1 MFVISQ
7 TQFLVMV
14 KVMKKTEK
22 NDPVSEAL
30 QHAGEPTVVTPE
42 LIELDNERVTSES
55 DIPEEEFLFK
65 LNGVPCCP
73 RGDLSIMT
81 GPAKTGK
88 TNVAAMLMACCV
100 NRQVLGFER
109 ISEEPL
115 KVMWFDT
122 EQSLMTT
129 KSILTDRVGG
139 MIGQERFP
147 DEQFF
152 VFNVRRHTP
161 EERREKMILAIET
174 YQPDICIIDGITDL
188 MTDINSGPDSG
199 ELMQRLLTLAS
210 VNNCN
215 IMSMIHLNRTG
226 DKMNLR
232 GWIGSV
238 LVQKA
243 YEAFNCDK
251 MDKTHTFSVDLTFSR
266 RYYQKR
272 ALYYEFDEDGM
283 PYITDNPKGEE
294 SSQKGKSAN
303 KGEDEKKTFNRAFF
317 DEQSSNRY
325 YPWNYRKLFDTAMD
339 GAASLSYDE
348 LAQRTMALGGIR
360 SRPYYDKVLAEA
372 ERLKVVKKVLDRSG
386 RVAVIMM
393 PC

>member
-1 MFVISQ
+1 
-7 TQFLVMV
+7 
-14 KVMKKTEK
+14 MKKTEK

-109 ISEEPL
+109 ISEKPL

-161 EERREKMILAIET
+161 EERREKMALAIET
-174 YQPDICIIDGITDL
+174 YQPDICIIDGIADL

-215 IMSMIHLNRTG
+215 IMSMIHLNRSG

-251 MDKTHTFSVDLTFSR
+251 VDKTHTFSVDLTFSR

-272 ALYYEFDEDGM
+272 ALYYEFDEDGI
-283 PYITDNPKGEE
+283 PYVTDNPKGEE
-294 SSQKGKSAN
+294 SSQKGRSAS
-303 KGEDEKKTFNRAFF
+303 KGDDERKTFNKAFT
-317 DEQSSNRY
+317 DEHASNPY